1 MFEYELSQ
9 ARSADLLRRAER
21 ERRARE
27 AVRLARA
34 ARHAA
39 EPGTTESES
48 HTGRTRR
55 HRSPRVA

>member
-9 ARSADLLRRAER
+9 ARSADLLRRAAH

-34 ARHAA
+34 ARHETAPHTA
-39 EPGTTESES
+39 QSES
-48 HTGRTRR
+48 HTRSPRR
-55 HRSPRVA
+55 HRPPRVA